1 MRLAYIEQKSRC
13 GRLFCS
19 MPGTEKAKWH
29 GSCYIKIIDTE
40 DKKKQLAAKRR
51 ELSKAKKRIAEIDT
65 LIQKICDTRVAHR
78 APSLRRVPDG
88 ISLLCLPGAGERG
101 ILVSKEADLK
111 RGGSRKGQAPR
122 RGREYGGVFLY
133 RAGSGVESA
142 HVGAGDHH
150 PAIPLRFGDHRDRG
164 AEAEQPI

>member
-1 MRLAYIEQKSRC
+1 MRLAYIEKKSRC

-65 LIQKICDTRVAHR
+65 LIQKIYEDNASGKLSDERYTTL
-78 APSLRRVPDG
+78 SL
-88 ISLLCLPGAGERG
+88 S
-101 ILVSKEADLK
+101 
-111 RGGSRKGQAPR
+111 
-122 RGREYGGVFLY
+122 Y
-133 RAGSGVESA
+133 
-142 HVGAGDHH
+142 
-150 PAIPLRFGDHRDRG
+150 
-164 AEAEQPI
+164 

>member
-1 MRLAYIEQKSRC
+1 
-13 GRLFCS
+13 
-19 MPGTEKAKWH
+19 MPRTEKAKWH
-29 GSCYIKIIDTE
+29 GSCCIKIIDTE

-88 ISLLCLPGAGERG
+88 ISLFCLPGAGERG

-111 RGGSRKGQAPR
+111 RDGGRKR
-122 RGREYGGVFLY
+122 
-133 RAGSGVESA
+133 
-142 HVGAGDHH
+142 
-150 PAIPLRFGDHRDRG
+150 
-164 AEAEQPI
+164 

>member
-78 APSLRRVPDG
+78 VPSLRRVPDG

-111 RGGSRKGQAPR
+111 RGGGRKR
-122 RGREYGGVFLY
+122 
-133 RAGSGVESA
+133 
-142 HVGAGDHH
+142 
-150 PAIPLRFGDHRDRG
+150 
-164 AEAEQPI
+164 